1 MWDPFCAALSTL
13 LGPRTRITHGLPTDA
28 LQVPALLDVVALVYT
43 WLYIYKERR
52 DCSCAV
58 EKFRSYC
65 PYYSIIIHLIGN

>member
-1 MWDPFCAALSTL
+1 MVSQ
-13 LGPRTRITHGLPTDA
+13 DA
-28 LQVPALLDVVALVYT
+28 LQVPALLDVVALAYT

-52 DCSCAV
+52 DCSCAM